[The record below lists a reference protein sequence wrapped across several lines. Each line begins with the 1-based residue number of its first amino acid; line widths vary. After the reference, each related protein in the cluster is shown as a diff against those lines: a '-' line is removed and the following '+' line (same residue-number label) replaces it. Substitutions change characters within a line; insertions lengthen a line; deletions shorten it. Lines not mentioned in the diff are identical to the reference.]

1 MEGGLREGPKRVM
14 TEGMALVH
22 SAHVLHRDRD
32 RILSMKHI
40 FTISE
45 HRNVRSAAV
54 IMVLKTETFFMKEI
68 WC

>member
-1 MEGGLREGPKRVM
+1 MEEGLRGGPKRVM

-22 SAHVLHRDRD
+22 SAHALCRDRD
-32 RILSMKHI
+32 RISLMEHI

-45 HRNVRSAAV
+45 HRNARSSAV
-54 IMVLKTETFFMKEI
+54 IMVLKIETFFMKEM